1 MEITTL
7 CHLQT
12 FFLII
17 YKSFGMKIN
26 VAKVKILALASLGKA
41 LELFDIKIHGQLV
54 EHGAS
59 LPCLGNILK

>member
-1 MEITTL
+1 
-7 CHLQT
+7 
-12 FFLII
+12 
-17 YKSFGMKIN
+17 MKIN